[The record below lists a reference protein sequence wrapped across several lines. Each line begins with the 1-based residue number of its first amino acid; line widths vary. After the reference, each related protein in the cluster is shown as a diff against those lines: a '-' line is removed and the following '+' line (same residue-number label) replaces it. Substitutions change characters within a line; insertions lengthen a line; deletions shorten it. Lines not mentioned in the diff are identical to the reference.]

1 MIKIQKILIQGGG
14 IQVSVL
20 KFGGV
25 IAGDN
30 RIEQLSQDLE
40 SCILTTKL
48 IPCLWIWT
56 GLNRRLLK

>member
-1 MIKIQKILIQGGG
+1 MIKIQKNTDTRRWSPSISI
-14 IQVSVL
+14 